1 MIDRRLI
8 FLGKTLRKKPTKAE
22 QLLWRHLRMKQME
35 GLRFRRQQPIDMY
48 IVDFVCFEKRL
59 VIEVDGGQH
68 ATAGVYDKGRDEY
81 LRQAGFQVLRFWN
94 NEVMRNTEGVL
105 TMIRAA
111 CFDAPSP

>member
-1 MIDRRLI
+1 
-8 FLGKTLRKKPTKAE
+8 
-22 QLLWRHLRMKQME
+22 MKQME
-35 GLRFRRQQPIDMY
+35 GLRFRRQQPIDQY

-68 ATAGVYDKGRDEY
+68 AMAGVYDKERDEY